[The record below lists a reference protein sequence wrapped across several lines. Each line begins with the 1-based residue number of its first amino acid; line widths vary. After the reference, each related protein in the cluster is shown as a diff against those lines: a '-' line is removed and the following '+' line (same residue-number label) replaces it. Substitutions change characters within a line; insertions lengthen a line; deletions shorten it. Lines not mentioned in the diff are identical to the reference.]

1 MLGSIWQYVSGF
13 LGAVLV
19 ALGIYTYMTV
29 NGLKL
34 ELSETRVSVVTAKA
48 DYNMCRDT
56 VSKQN
61 EKIDAVKVE
70 YGEAVKKLDE
80 WKAKPAEIRYNTI
93 YKYVPRKVVENE
105 DTCENIELYI
115 DAVRHIDYNG
125 L

>member
-1 MLGSIWQYVSGF
+1 MGAIWQYVSGF

-48 DYNMCRDT
+48 DYNMCRSA
-56 VSKQN
+56 VGKQN
-61 EKIDAVKVE
+61 NKIAAVQVD
-70 YGEAVKKLDE
+70 YSEAVKKLDQ
-80 WKAKPAEIRYNTI
+80 WKAKPVEIRYNTI
-93 YKYVPRKVVENE
+93 YKYIPRKVVENE
-105 DTCENIELYI
+105 DTCENIKLYI
-115 DAVRHIDYNG
+115 DAIRHIDYNG